1 MKYIYYEKNGKKIW
15 ELYDLENDMSEEN
28 NLYDEYPK
36 IVKKLMEQIYL
47 CIDDIGD
54 DFSNIKGKNVRPP
67 SKVENPIPLTEFDEK
82 HPYYAPMYDLP
93 DFG

>member
-1 MKYIYYEKNGKKIW
+1 
-15 ELYDLENDMSEEN
+15 
-28 NLYDEYPK
+28 
-36 IVKKLMEQIYL
+36 MEQIYL

-67 SKVENPIPLTEFDEK
+67 GKVENPIPLTAFDEK

-93 DFG
+93 EWG